1 MLQRLPETI
10 RLAFESD
17 PERLEEQLKLLQRGT
32 RYAPLKASA
41 GIGQGIVSLDEEHL
55 EQARVRFQA
64 ERSSLDLLKFVP
76 ASGAASRMFKAL
88 VKAWKTGELNP
99 AAEEFVRLRQK
110 LPMMD
115 HCPEEPETEQI
126 WEWMFGAESMDYDS
140 APKGTIAF
148 HRYPDENRTAFQEH
162 LVEAARYAVKD
173 GIARLHFTIAPE
185 HIDSVRSQMEAWTR
199 TYGSRFG
206 VRYEIDYSI
215 QDPST
220 DTVALDE
227 QGDIVTYSDGSP
239 LLRPGG
245 HGSLISNLD
254 ALDAD
259 IIFIKNVDNV
269 APDGLKEDTYAYAEA
284 LAGVLLEAISRSKAL
299 SKESRTDSWRSL
311 VLDHLRFLG
320 TVILHPDRLED
331 DDLLRLLNRPYRVC
345 GMVLNQGEPGGG
357 PFWVERDGMTTL
369 QIVESAQVDVADADQ
384 KRLLTQGSH
393 FNPVNLVC
401 WTKDLDGNKRSILPY
416 VDPTTCFVTRKSWQG
431 QDITVLEW
439 PGLWNGAMADWNTV
453 FVEVPITTFSPV
465 KTVNDLLRPEH
476 QSSNS

>member
-10 RLAFESD
+10 REAFASD
-17 PERLEEQLKLLQRGT
+17 PGRLEEQLDLLKCGT
-32 RYAPLKASA
+32 RYARLKASA
-41 GIGQGIVSLDEEHL
+41 GINRGIIALDDERL
-55 EQARVRFQA
+55 EASRTRFRR
-64 ERSSLDLLKFVP
+64 ERSQLQLLKFVP

-88 VKAWKTGELNP
+88 VQAWKTGEMNP
-99 AAEEFVRLRQK
+99 AADEFISHVEL
-110 LPMMD
+110 LPLMD
-115 HCPEEPETEQI
+115 GCPESSTIEET
-126 WEWMFGAESMDYDS
+126 WEWMFAREGMDYDG

-162 LVEAARYAVKD
+162 LVEAARYAAQD
-173 GIARLHFTIAPE
+173 GVARLHFTIAAE
-185 HIDSVRSQMEAWTR
+185 HLESVKSKMAIWTES
-199 TYGSRFG
+199 YASSLG
-206 VRYEIDYSI
+206 VRYIIDYSI
-215 QDPST
+215 QDPFT

-227 QGDIVTYSDGSP
+227 QGDIVTYSDGTP

-254 ALDAD
+254 SLDAD
-259 IIFIKNVDNV
+259 IVFIKNVDNV

-284 LAGVLLEAISRSKAL
+284 LAGVLLEAIS
-299 SKESRTDSWRSL
+299 ESRSLREGPRTESWRAEL
-311 VLDHLRFLG
+311 MAHLRFLG
-320 TVILHPDRLED
+320 TDIHHPDLLD
-331 DDLLRLLNRPYRVC
+331 DDSLVHLLNRPYRVC

-357 PFWVERDGMTTL
+357 PFWVEREGMDTL
-369 QIVESAQVDVADADQ
+369 QIVESAQVDIADEGQ

-401 WTKDLDGNKRSILPY
+401 WTKDLDGNERSILPF
-416 VDPTTCFVTRKSWQG
+416 VDRSTCFVTRKSWQG

-453 FVEVPITTFSPV
+453 FVEVPISTFSPV

-476 QSSNS
+476 QASDS